1 MHTLEIP
8 KEQTSS
14 KPPRPACTWHG
25 PPDGFTKINSD
36 GGIQVEL
43 NLAASRL
50 VARDATGF
58 CGAMCKSY
66 IGMSDPVT
74 VEALALIDAFMYA
87 TERGFT
93 GVIFEVDCAELV
105 KCWQKGQVDRSEEIR
120 DLNLSFISCNVK
132 LGKIQLTASK
142 YQQTKTVIMC

>member
-58 CGAMCKSY
+58 CGTMCKSY
-66 IGMSDPVT
+66 IGILDPMT
-74 VEALALIDAFMYA
+74 IEALALRDAFMYA

-93 GVIFEVDCAELV
+93 
-105 KCWQKGQVDRSEEIR
+105 QV
-120 DLNLSFISCNVK
+120 LF
-132 LGKIQLTASK
+132 
-142 YQQTKTVIMC
+142 